1 MTMRQDKDDF
11 SGIVREIRDLH
22 GHLHPPVPNPAPLG
36 LFAFSLTT
44 ALLQVKHT
52 RIGGDESEE
61 IEGVEAI
68 VMGFAMFFGGLLQII
83 AGLSETKRNNI
94 FGYTAFLV
102 YGGFWYVIFY
112 SSSK

>member
-1 MTMRQDKDDF
+1 MTMRQDKDNF
-11 SGIVREIRDLH
+11 NGIVREIRDLH

-36 LFAFSLTT
+36 LFAFGLTT

-52 RIGGDESEE
+52 RLGGDESEK

-102 YGGFWYVIFY
+102 YGGFWYVTISDSF
-112 SSSK
+112 